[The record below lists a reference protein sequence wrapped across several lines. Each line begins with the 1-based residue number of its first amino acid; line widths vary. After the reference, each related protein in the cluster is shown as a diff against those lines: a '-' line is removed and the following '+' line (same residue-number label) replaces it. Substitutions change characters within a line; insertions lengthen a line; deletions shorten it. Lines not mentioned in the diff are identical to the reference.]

1 MDRNIAWSIFKR
13 TGNVEAYMLYKEL
26 NTKNDFNKSS
36 IKENKM
42 ELLIK

>member
-1 MDRNIAWSIFKR
+1 MDTKTAWSIFER

-26 NTKNDFNKSS
+26 NTKNDLKESS
-36 IKENKM
+36 IRQIKK